1 MDSPKRELA
10 NKDKVCKELESKN
23 AWSKIGCN
31 LKMAAAKLREMRP
44 ARSWAVNNFEKFN
57 ECYQKKKWD
66 KLAQASFS
74 LNCVGYRKLLRVEM
88 ERLPLVWIEDDNKN
102 IPIIL
107 ATVQAKV
114 AKLFP
119 VKTALIILEVCTIWL
134 MLLCIGKLLS

>member
-1 MDSPKRELA
+1 M
-10 NKDKVCKELESKN
+10 
-23 AWSKIGCN
+23 
-31 LKMAAAKLREMRP
+31 
-44 ARSWAVNNFEKFN
+44 
-57 ECYQKKKWD
+57 EC
-66 KLAQASFS
+66 
-74 LNCVGYRKLLRVEM
+74 
-88 ERLPLVWIEDDNKN
+88 LPLVWIEDDNKN